1 MLTFWDRVTFLGNFW
16 KKLGN
21 FLFEHLGQLAV
32 SFYQQLRGEST
43 LGEFDHVL
51 NLKFHFRWG
60 VSKNTVQLLKA
71 RNFW

>member
-51 NLKFHFRWG
+51 NLKFHFR
-60 VSKNTVQLLKA
+60 
-71 RNFW
+71 